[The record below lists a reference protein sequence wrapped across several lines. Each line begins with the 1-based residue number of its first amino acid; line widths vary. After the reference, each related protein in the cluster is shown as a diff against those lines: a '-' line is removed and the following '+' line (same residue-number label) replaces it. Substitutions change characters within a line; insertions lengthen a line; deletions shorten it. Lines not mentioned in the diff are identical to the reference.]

1 MKGLE
6 KYENFKDL
14 KTSKSKDKKKTPDE
28 KLEDF
33 YKQLQEANKK
43 PNKKSD
49 ENIYFH
55 T

>member
-1 MKGLE
+1 MKNLE
-6 KYENFKDL
+6 KYESFKDL
-14 KTSKSKDKKKTPDE
+14 KNSKSKDKKKTPDE
-28 KLEDF
+28 NLIDF

-49 ENIYFH
+49 ENICFH